1 MEVNPPTLLD
11 LVVFIFAQIVSQWE
25 CPGCTSLNS
34 DMVNDCVVCGTYCRG
49 KRNSKRL

>member
-1 MEVNPPTLLD
+1 MLLCPR
-11 LVVFIFAQIVSQWE
+11 AQIVSQWE

-34 DMVNDCVVCGTYCRG
+34 DMVNDCIVCGTYCRG